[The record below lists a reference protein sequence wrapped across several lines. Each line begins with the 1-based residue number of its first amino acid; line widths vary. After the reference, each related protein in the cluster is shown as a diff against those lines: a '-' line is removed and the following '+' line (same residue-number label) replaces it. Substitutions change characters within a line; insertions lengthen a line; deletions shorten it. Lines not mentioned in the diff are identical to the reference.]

1 MLQTLLG
8 LLTNTD
14 AVIWCG
20 VAVALGIAL
29 ILVTRGPGWF
39 WQALCFM
46 FGAFWML
53 LLVIAAKRVRP
64 PQWEGPGP
72 EPTDIVDP
80 TGPTQDHP
88 ERPPRA

>member
-8 LLTNTD
+8 LLANTD
-14 AVIWCG
+14 AVIWIM
-20 VAVALGIAL
+20 VAVALALSL

-46 FGAFWML
+46 GGAFWML
-53 LLVIAAKRVRP
+53 LVIIAGKRIVP
-64 PQWEGPGP
+64 PQCEGTGP

-80 TGPTQDHP
+80 TGPTQEHP
-88 ERPPRA
+88 ERPPRV